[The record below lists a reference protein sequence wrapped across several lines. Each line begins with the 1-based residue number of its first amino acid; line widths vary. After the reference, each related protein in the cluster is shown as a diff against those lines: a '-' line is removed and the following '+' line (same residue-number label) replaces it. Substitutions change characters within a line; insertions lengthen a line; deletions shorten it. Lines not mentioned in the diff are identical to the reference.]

1 MNLFLKFKETAASV
15 LPIVA
20 IVTLLSLTFAPLGAG
35 LTIRFIISGGM
46 VIVGLTLLLAGVD
59 LGITPIGERSGA
71 ALTAKR
77 NLPLLLA
84 VSFVIGL
91 LVTIAEPD
99 VQVLADQIQGVSP
112 SVNKWTLVIMIAV
125 GIGLFMLLG
134 LLRTI
139 LSLRL
144 NYILIA
150 CYIILFILAFRSPK
164 EFQGVAFDA
173 GGATTGP
180 MTVPFIMALGIGV
193 ASVRSKGH
201 DKNGGGNQGDESFGL
216 TGIASI
222 GPVAAVC
229 VYGMILSR
237 FPSYGAGAKETATAI
252 GIVDSSLNL
261 KIFLKILP
269 SVTKEVCLALLPLI
283 ILCAAFQ
290 LFLLKMPPAQLRRMI
305 KGLAYS
311 FIGLVIFLIGTNGGF
326 MPTGEKL
333 GLILGGYAAEG
344 QFGYLLLLTLIG
356 MIFGAVVVCAEP
368 AVWVLT
374 EQVEQVS
381 GGVIKRRLMLAAL
394 SCGVAL
400 SIGLSM
406 LRILY
411 GFSLW
416 WILIPGYGLSLALSL
431 VCPSMFVGIA
441 FDSGGVASGPMT
453 STFILSFTLGVA
465 AASGGQG
472 GAEMA
477 FGFIA
482 LVAMTPLI
490 AIQLL
495 GIVFK
500 IKSKKRPRKEASAT

>member
-1 MNLFLKFKETAASV
+1 MNLFLKFRETAASV

-35 LTIRFIISGGM
+35 LTVRFILSGIF
-46 VIVGLTLLLAGVD
+46 VIIGLTLLLAGVD

-77 NLPLLLA
+77 SLPLLLS

-99 VQVLADQIQGVSP
+99 VQVLAAQIQGVSP
-112 SVNKWTLVIMIAV
+112 AVNKWTLVILIAV
-125 GIGLFMLLG
+125 GIGLFMVLG

-144 NYILIA
+144 NVLLIA
-150 CYIILFILAFRSPK
+150 CYIVLFILAFCAPV

-201 DKNGGGNQGDESFGL
+201 GRNGGGNQGDESFGL

-229 VYGMILSR
+229 VYGIILSHT
-237 FPSYGAGAKETATAI
+237 PAAAGSAAENAAV
-252 GIVDSSLNL
+252 GIVDASFNPKL
-261 KIFLKILP
+261 FLDLLP
-269 SVTKEVCLALLPLI
+269 HVTREVCLALLPLI
-283 ILCAAFQ
+283 LLCAAFQ
-290 LFLLKMPPAQLRRMI
+290 LFLLKMPPAQVRRML
-305 KGLAYS
+305 KGLLYS

-326 MPTGEKL
+326 MPAGEKL
-333 GLILGGYAAEG
+333 GLILGGYAAG
-344 QFGYLLLLTLIG
+344 GSRAYLLLLTFTG
-356 MIFGAVVVCAEP
+356 MLFGAVVVCAEP

-381 GGVIKRRLMLAAL
+381 GGVIKRNLMLAAL

-416 WILIPGYGLSLALSL
+416 WILIPGYALSLLLSLA
-431 VCPSMFVGIA
+431 CPPLFVGIA

-465 AASGGQG
+465 AASGRQG

-477 FGFIA
+477 FGVIA

-495 GIVFK
+495 GIVFRH
-500 IKSKKRPRKEASAT
+500 KSSRKKGEAVAG